1 MRGFLK
7 CLISLKYN
15 IRHDQ
20 ENVALEQVYHSGHSE
35 IEAVASFSSG

>member
-7 CLISLKYN
+7 CLISLKCN

-20 ENVALEQVYHSGHSE
+20 ENVALEQVYHSGHRE
-35 IEAVASFSSG
+35 IDVAAVFSSG